1 MICPPHHQCRHF
13 HFSLMCFAAA
23 AAAASS
29 SAAAVDWSSPSLVL
43 GFIAIASGSGGS
55 FYHERVGQSLPKMNR
70 RCQQER
76 HGMSSSSSLAAVTKC
91 YNNINEDH
99 DEDYFVQPDY
109 YDDNDDGGD
118 FFVVGAKPNKK
129 NRKNDVGR
137 QKTSSAMSAIS
148 LSTTTTST
156 TSSTTTI
163 EVAGGYW
170 IDRND
175 PFVMM
180 NEGKLFASGG
190 GDPYH
195 HLGIMSSSSRS
206 SREPTQQL
214 PQSSVRQI
222 MHNQSSSGSG
232 NKENEGTNLTD
243 RKSIKFTIRGNPRVL
258 IRHRSARGYTYNPS
272 RPAQDDFRNCVLK
285 LLPPRILRPTTSMRT
300 TTTMMPTT
308 AAATQIMMADNDNS
322 SNGGEYCDNTAINGM
337 DPSSLAASPSSLN
350 ATTLFSADECL
361 QLSLTFRMKRP
372 KSHFIAN
379 QPGYDRLKSSAPS
392 KINIRNLRSDID
404 NMAKFVM
411 DSLNGLLY
419 VDDRQVV
426 VLNVRKVLDCD
437 GLCLGATDV
446 EISVVKEEEIFP

>member
-1 MICPPHHQCRHF
+1 
-13 HFSLMCFAAA
+13 MCFAAA
-23 AAAASS
+23 AASS
-29 SAAAVDWSSPSLVL
+29 SAVAAAVDWSSPSLVV
-43 GFIAIASGSGGS
+43 GFVAIASGSGGI
-55 FYHERVGQSLPKMNR
+55 FYNDLRVGPSLPKMNR
-70 RCQQER
+70 RCQQQQR
-76 HGMSSSSSLAAVTKC
+76 HGMSSSFAAATKC
-91 YNNINEDH
+91 YNNNINEDY
-99 DEDYFVQPDY
+99 DEDYLVQPDY
-109 YDDNDDGGD
+109 YDDNDGD
-118 FFVVGAKPNKK
+118 VGDISVAVAKPNKK

-137 QKTSSAMSAIS
+137 QKTSSAISAVS

-156 TSSTTTI
+156 STI
-163 EVAGGYW
+163 MEMEAEGGYW

-180 NEGKLFASGG
+180 NEGEVFASGG
-190 GDPYH
+190 GEPYH

-206 SREPTQQL
+206 SKEPTQQL
-214 PQSSVRQI
+214 LPQFSVRQI

-322 SNGGEYCDNTAINGM
+322 SNGGEYCDDTAINGM

-392 KINIRNLRSDID
+392 KINIRNLRSDVD